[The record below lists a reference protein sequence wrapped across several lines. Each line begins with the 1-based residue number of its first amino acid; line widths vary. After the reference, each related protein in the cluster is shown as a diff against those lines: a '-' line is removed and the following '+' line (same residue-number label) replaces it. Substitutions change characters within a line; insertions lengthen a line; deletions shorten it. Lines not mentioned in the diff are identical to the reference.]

1 MTAGWE
7 TQSQAARLAPPNLFP
22 LASPR
27 RSTMNK
33 HHPTA
38 ALREMETQTLN
49 LVSTE
54 FCSVQTAGTFVNLC
68 FSFLVFLMIFEADF
82 P

>member
-1 MTAGWE
+1 
-7 TQSQAARLAPPNLFP
+7 
-22 LASPR
+22 
-27 RSTMNK
+27 MNK

-82 P
+82 PQCNLEVAICVFTEITFMIYDK